1 MQKNK
6 NYNKRS
12 NKHRNIKHVTV
23 KHVSVKNVTV
33 KHNQERSKTKKN
45 RQATQDKQTLDKN
58 AEDNFSKKKRCY
70 IDQEIV
76 NICKSGKFTK
86 INEEGLYNPE
96 NMKIFNKM
104 TDQLNRYKKYK
115 KLKIPQL
122 EYTKFLMDTFE
133 KHNNDKKEAELIK
146 HDFYGYVNDSWLKK
160 TELEIEDTPKF
171 YVQFDTFRVV
181 QEKVYYEL
189 IGYVKDYIK
198 KNPHL
203 EKAIAIKNIYMSMST
218 DTVKETR
225 IQAQALHDVIGNFI
239 EKDDMYAL
247 LAYINSNE
255 IVSWG
260 SPIVWKS
267 LPDEKNVKKYISHL
281 SPVQLSLYDYILYID
296 DPADNKEAKTY
307 KKFIKSHY
315 LSYVRETFKACLGD
329 EKYLNYDPEDIW
341 QVELDLLDAMGCKTV
356 YKEDPDGYNVLSNT
370 ELENN
375 LKFDW
380 NYFSKQLGF
389 ETPPKKI
396 IVSNV
401 NAIKCI
407 THLLKKN
414 WNTPKW
420 KTYWLFLYFRQ
431 MTRFEETFRHI
442 HFDFYNKLLE
452 GQPTIMPSEIYPIY
466 ALSMTFN
473 TFLTEEY
480 VRHNYNQLY
489 VNYVN
494 HLADDLKTLFIRKLK
509 RNTWLSPSTK
519 ITAIK
524 KLEKLKFYVGKP
536 ESLRYDPLHKY
547 KDNDPW
553 FNMEV
558 LSRWKHKKYVS
569 LENKEVIDIPEI
581 DWKNFKLVGTQAYM
595 VNAYYM
601 PTGNSIYIPLAYLQP
616 PFIDLAEKG
625 LEYNLTYIGYTIG
638 HELSHALDDVGS
650 KFDENGNLHN
660 WWTERDTKIF
670 QSKID
675 NVIKQYEEFAARDGI
690 EFDASFGV
698 GEDLADISGLSLIEE
713 YLMDNQILLEYIDI
727 VKRNRLEMFYT
738 YIAIQGK
745 QKIYKN
751 ALKAQLKIN
760 PHPLEKYRVNCPLSR
775 LNIFRQIFGIKKG
788 DGMWWSNTDT
798 IW

>member
-1 MQKNK
+1 MPKNK
-6 NYNKRS
+6 NNRRINTHERINPHKRNNTHKRNSTHKINSTHKKINANKSLKHKKYNEVNNETLQ
-12 NKHRNIKHVTV
+12 NKDVKHCYNDEEVINVCKTGRFTKTSDESLYNSQNIK
-23 KHVSVKNVTV
+23 
-33 KHNQERSKTKKN
+33 
-45 RQATQDKQTLDKN
+45 
-58 AEDNFSKKKRCY
+58 
-70 IDQEIV
+70 
-76 NICKSGKFTK
+76 
-86 INEEGLYNPE
+86 
-96 NMKIFNKM
+96 IFDKM
-104 TDQLNRYKKYK
+104 TEQMNRFKKYK

-122 EYTKFLMDTFE
+122 EYTQFLMDTFE
-133 KHNNDKKEAELIK
+133 KHNNNKKESELIK
-146 HDFYGYVNDSWLKK
+146 DNFYGYVNDSWLKK
-160 TELEIEDTPKF
+160 TEMEIEDTPKF

-198 KNPHL
+198 NNPNS
-203 EKAIAIKNIYMSMST
+203 EKSKAIKNIYVSMST

-225 IQAQALHDVIGNFI
+225 LQAEEIHEEINSFIVKGN
-239 EKDDMYAL
+239 MYDL

-255 IVSWG
+255 IISWG
-260 SPIVWKS
+260 APIVWKS
-267 LPDEKNVKKYISHL
+267 LPDEKNVKKYISHIA
-281 SPVQLSLYDYILYID
+281 PVQLSLYDYILYID
-296 DPADNKEAKTY
+296 DPADNNEAKTY
-307 KKFIKSHY
+307 KKFIKTNY
-315 LSYVRETFKACLGD
+315 LSYIRETFKACMG
-329 EKYLNYDPEDIW
+329 EKYLNYNPQDIW
-341 QVELDLLDAMGCKTV
+341 DVELELLDAMGCKPI
-356 YKEDPDGYNVLSNT
+356 YKEDPDFYNVLSNK
-370 ELENN
+370 ELENK
-375 LKFDW
+375 LKFEWD
-380 NYFSKQLGF
+380 YFSRQLGF
-389 ETPPKKI
+389 TEPPKKI

-407 THLLKKN
+407 THLLNEK
-414 WNTPKW
+414 WNSSKW
-420 KTYWLFLYFRQ
+420 KTYWLYLYFRQ
-431 MTRFEETFRHI
+431 IIRFEDSFRHI

-480 VRHNYNQLY
+480 VKHNYNQLY
-489 VNYVN
+489 VDYVH
-494 HLADDLKTLFIRKLK
+494 HLAGDLKTLFIRKLK

-519 ITAIK
+519 LIAIR

-553 FNMEV
+553 FNMEL
-558 LSRWKHKKYVS
+558 LSKWKHKKYVS
-569 LENKEVIDIPEI
+569 LENKDVIDIPEI

-595 VNAYYM
+595 VNAYYI

-660 WWTERDTKIF
+660 WWTARDRKIF

-727 VKRNRLEMFYT
+727 VKKNRLEMFYT

>member
-1 MQKNK
+1 MPKTKFYNK
-6 NYNKRS
+6 KSNLHKRS
-12 NKHRNIKHVTV
+12 NLNKSIKNKKQHEGNNKTLKNTSKPKQSTHKAV
-23 KHVSVKNVTV
+23 KHCYNDEEVITV
-33 KHNQERSKTKKN
+33 CKTG
-45 RQATQDKQTLDKN
+45 R
-58 AEDNFSKKKRCY
+58 
-70 IDQEIV
+70 
-76 NICKSGKFTK
+76 FTK
-86 INEEGLYNPE
+86 TSDEGLYNPQNIE
-96 NMKIFNKM
+96 KFDKM
-104 TDQLNRYKKYK
+104 TEQLNRFKKYK

-133 KHNNDKKEAELIK
+133 KHNNNKKESELIK

-171 YVQFDTFRVV
+171 YVQFDTFRFV

-198 KNPHL
+198 KNPNS
-203 EKAIAIKNIYMSMST
+203 EKATAIKNIYLSMSS
-218 DTVKETR
+218 DTVKATR
-225 IQAQALHDVIGNFI
+225 MQAHRINDIINSFI
-239 EKDDMYAL
+239 EKGNVYSL
-247 LAYINSNE
+247 LAYVNSNE

-260 SPIVWKS
+260 APVVWKS

-281 SPVQLSLYDYILYID
+281 SPVQLSLYDYVLYID
-296 DPADNKEAKTY
+296 DPADNNESKTY
-307 KKFIKSHY
+307 KKFIKTQY
-315 LSYVRETFKACLGD
+315 LSYIRETFKACLGD

-341 QVELDLLDAMGCKTV
+341 NVELELLDAMGCRSV
-356 YKEDPDGYNVLSNT
+356 YKEDPDFYNVLSNT
-370 ELENN
+370 ELNN
-375 LKFDW
+375 KLNFDW
-380 NYFSKQLGF
+380 NLFSRQLGF
-389 ETPPKKI
+389 AEPPKKI

-401 NAIKCI
+401 NAVKCI
-407 THLLKKN
+407 THLLKEK
-414 WNTPKW
+414 WNTSAW
-420 KTYWLFLYFRQ
+420 KTYWLYLYFRQ
-431 MTRFEETFRHI
+431 MIRFEETFRHI

-480 VRHNYNQLY
+480 VKHNHNQLY
-489 VNYVN
+489 VNYVH

-519 ITAIK
+519 TTAIK

-553 FNMEV
+553 FNMDL
-558 LSRWKHKKYVS
+558 LSSWKHKKYVS

-595 VNAYYM
+595 VNAYYI
-601 PTGNSIYIPLAYLQP
+601 PTGNSIYIPSAYLQP

-660 WWTERDTKIF
+660 WWTDRDRKIF

-727 VKRNRLEMFYT
+727 VKKNRLEMFYT

>member
-12 NKHRNIKHVTV
+12 NKHRTV
-23 KHVSVKNVTV
+23 KHATV
-33 KHNQERSKTKKN
+33 KHAQVRNKTIKKKPEEKKP
-45 RQATQDKQTLDKN
+45 AKN
-58 AEDNFSKKKRCY
+58 SSNTKRCY

-86 INEEGLYNPE
+86 ISDEGLYNPK
-96 NMKIFNKM
+96 NMKIFDKM
-104 TDQLNRYKKYK
+104 TNQLNRFKKYK
-115 KLKIPQL
+115 KLKIPQI

-133 KHNNDKKEAELIK
+133 KHNNDKKETELIK
-146 HDFYGYVNDSWLKK
+146 NDFYGYVNESWLKK
-160 TELEIEDTPKF
+160 TEMEIEDTPKF
-171 YVQFDTFRVV
+171 YVQFDTFRIV

-189 IGYVKDYIK
+189 IEYVKDYIK
-198 KNPHL
+198 KNPHS
-203 EKAIAIKNIYMSMST
+203 EKATAIKNIYISMSS
-218 DTVKETR
+218 DTVKATR
-225 IQAQALHDVIGNFI
+225 LQAKAINDVIDSFVA
-239 EKDDMYAL
+239 KDNMYAL

-296 DPADNKEAKTY
+296 DPADNQEAKTY

-315 LSYVRETFKACLGD
+315 LSYIRETFKACLGD
-329 EKYLNYDPEDIW
+329 QQYLNYDPEDIW
-341 QVELDLLDAMGCKTV
+341 QVELDLLDSMGCKPV
-356 YKEDPDGYNVLSNT
+356 YKEDPDAYNVLSNT
-370 ELENN
+370 DLNGK

-380 NYFSKQLGF
+380 DYFSEQLGF
-389 ETPPKKI
+389 DKPPKKI

-401 NAIKCI
+401 NSIKCI
-407 THLLKKN
+407 TDLLKKN

-420 KTYWLFLYFRQ
+420 KTYWLYLYFRQ
-431 MTRFEETFRHI
+431 MIRFEETFRHI

-480 VRHNYNQLY
+480 VKHNYNQLY
-489 VNYVN
+489 VNYVY

-519 ITAIK
+519 VTAIK

-547 KDNDPW
+547 KDDDPW
-553 FNMEV
+553 FNMTL
-558 LSRWKHKKYVS
+558 LSKWKHKKYVS

-595 VNAYYM
+595 VNAYYI

-650 KFDENGNLHN
+650 TFDENGNLHN
-660 WWTERDTKIF
+660 WWTERDRKIF

-675 NVIKQYEEFAARDGI
+675 NVIEQYEAFAARDGI

>member
-1 MQKNK
+1 MPQNK
-6 NYNKRS
+6 KY
-12 NKHRNIKHVTV
+12 
-23 KHVSVKNVTV
+23 
-33 KHNQERSKTKKN
+33 
-45 RQATQDKQTLDKN
+45 
-58 AEDNFSKKKRCY
+58 NFSKNSKKLHFKKTRKIKGQKKRPTKIKLEGQGHGQGQVKPAPAPAPTQKKCY
-70 IDQEIV
+70 LDEEII
-76 NICKSGKFTK
+76 NICRTGKFTK
-86 INEEGLYNPE
+86 TSEEGLYNPQ
-96 NMKIFNKM
+96 NMEIFNKM
-104 TDQLNRYKKYK
+104 TEQLNRYKKYK

-122 EYTKFLMDTFE
+122 EYTQFLMDTFE
-133 KHNNDKKEAELIK
+133 KHNNNKKETEMIK

-181 QEKVYYEL
+181 QEKVYYQL
-189 IGYVKDYIK
+189 IDYVKAYIK
-198 KNPHL
+198 KNPHS
-203 EKAIAIKNIYMSMST
+203 EKARAIKSIYVSMST
-218 DTVKETR
+218 DTVKATR
-225 IQAQALHDVIGNFI
+225 AQSRNINDTIDRFI
-239 EKDDMYAL
+239 AQDDMYAL
-247 LAYINSNE
+247 LAYINANE

-260 SPIVWKS
+260 APIVWKS

-281 SPVQLSLYDYILYID
+281 APVQLSLYDYMLYID
-296 DPADNKEAKTY
+296 DPQDNKEAKTY
-307 KKFIKSHY
+307 KAYIKKQFLTY
-315 LSYVRETFKACLGD
+315 IRETFKACMGD
-329 EKYLNYDPEDIW
+329 EKYLNYDPQDVWDI
-341 QVELDLLDAMGCKTV
+341 ELELLDAMGCKST
-356 YKEDPDGYNVLSNT
+356 YKEDPDFYNVISAH
-370 ELENN
+370 ELTHKF
-375 LKFDW
+375 KFDW
-380 NYFSKQLGF
+380 DYFAKKLGF
-389 ETPPKKI
+389 ETTPQKI

-401 NAIKCI
+401 SSVTCI
-407 THLLKKN
+407 TQLLKDN
-414 WNTPKW
+414 WNSTKW
-420 KTYWLFLYFRQ
+420 KTYWLYLYFRQ
-431 MTRFEETFRHI
+431 MIRFEDTFRHI

-480 VRHNYNQLY
+480 VKHNYNQLY
-489 VNYVN
+489 VNYVH
-494 HLADDLKTLFIRKLK
+494 HLADDLRTLFIRKLH

-519 ITAIK
+519 LMAIK
-524 KLEKLKFYVGKP
+524 KLEKLKFFVGKP
-536 ESLRYDPLHKY
+536 EKLRYDPLHKY
-547 KDNDPW
+547 KDDDSW
-553 FNMEV
+553 FNMDL
-558 LSRWKHKKYVS
+558 LSKWKHKRYVS

-595 VNAYYM
+595 VNAYYI
-601 PTGNSIYIPLAYLQP
+601 PTSNSIYIPLAYLQP

-650 KFDENGNLHN
+650 KFDENGNLFN
-660 WWTERDTKIF
+660 WWTERDQKIF

-690 EFDASFGV
+690 QFDASFGV

-713 YLMDNQILLEYIDI
+713 YLMDTQILLEYIDI

-775 LNIFRQIFGIKKG
+775 LNVFRQIFGIKKG